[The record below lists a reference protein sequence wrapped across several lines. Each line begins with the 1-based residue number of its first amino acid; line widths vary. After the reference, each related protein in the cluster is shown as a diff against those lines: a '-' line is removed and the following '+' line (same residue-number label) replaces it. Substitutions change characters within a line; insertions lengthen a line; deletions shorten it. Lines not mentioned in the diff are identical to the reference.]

1 MDIIK
6 SATAGTLESCDAAV
20 TVEAADQGAA
30 GGEKKLELVVESADK
45 RFAARVREVAATAL
59 AELGV
64 NSARVTIRDRSALD
78 CTIRARVQTACLRAA
93 GHDSSANLPWEYL
106 K

>member
-20 TVEAADQGAA
+20 TVEALKGA
-30 GGEKKLELVVESADK
+30 LEVVVESADK
-45 RFAARVREVAATAL
+45 RFATRVREVAKAAL

-64 NSARVTIRDRSALD
+64 ANARVTIRDRSALD
-78 CTIRARVQTACLRAA
+78 CTVRARVLTACLRAA
-93 GHDSSANLPWEYL
+93 GREASESLPWEYI

>member
-6 SATAGTLESCDAAV
+6 SATAGTLESCDASV
-20 TVEAADQGAA
+20 TVEALEPGSSRA
-30 GGEKKLELVVESADK
+30 GGPDILVESADR
-45 RFAARVREVAATAL
+45 RFAGRVREVAAAVL
-59 AELGV
+59 KELGV
-64 NSARVTIRDRSALD
+64 SSARVTIRDRSALD

-93 GHDSSANLPWEYL
+93 GRGDQAKLPWEYL

>member
-6 SATAGTLESCDAAV
+6 SATAGTLESCDATV
-20 TVEAADQGAA
+20 TVEAQDSESSRSGDR
-30 GGEKKLELVVESADK
+30 LEILVESADT
-45 RFAARVREVAATAL
+45 RFAGRVREVAATVL

-64 NSARVTIRDRSALD
+64 LSARVTIRDRSALD

-93 GHDSSANLPWEYL
+93 GREASAKLPWEYM

>member
-20 TVEAADQGAA
+20 TVEAVA
-30 GGEKKLELVVESADK
+30 GPLEVVVESADK
-45 RFAARVREVAATAL
+45 RFAPRVREVAAAVL
-59 AELGV
+59 SELGIT
-64 NSARVTIRDRSALD
+64 SARVTIRDRSALD

-93 GHDSSANLPWEYL
+93 GRDASANLPWEYM

>member
-6 SATAGTLESCDAAV
+6 SASAGTLESCDAAV
-20 TVEAADQGAA
+20 TVEALDPGSAKA
-30 GGEKKLELVVESADK
+30 GGPEILVESADK
-45 RFAARVREVAATAL
+45 RFAGRVREVAAAVL

-64 NSARVTIRDRSALD
+64 SSARVTIRDRSALD

-93 GHDSSANLPWEYL
+93 GREAQAKLPWEYL

>member
-1 MDIIK
+1 MDIIR

-20 TVEAADQGAA
+20 TVEALDPGSARTGAP
-30 GGEKKLELVVESADK
+30 EILVESADR
-45 RFAARVREVAATAL
+45 RFQARVREVAAAVL

-64 NSARVTIRDRSALD
+64 SSARVTIRDRSALD

-93 GHDSSANLPWEYL
+93 GRDAQAKLPWEYL

>member
-20 TVEAADQGAA
+20 TVEALNGA
-30 GGEKKLELVVESADK
+30 LEVVVESADK
-45 RFAARVREVAATAL
+45 RFAARVREVATAAL
-59 AELGV
+59 AELGIT
-64 NSARVTIRDRSALD
+64 SARVTIRDRSALD
-78 CTIRARVQTACLRAA
+78 CTIRARVQTACLRATGREA
-93 GHDSSANLPWEYL
+93 SANLPWEYL

>member
-20 TVEAADQGAA
+20 TVEALSGA
-30 GGEKKLELVVESADK
+30 LEVVVESADK
-45 RFAARVREVAATAL
+45 RFTARVREVAKAAL
-59 AELGV
+59 SELGV
-64 NSARVTIRDRSALD
+64 TSARVTIRDRSALD
-78 CTIRARVQTACLRAA
+78 CTIRARVQTACLRATGRDA
-93 GHDSSANLPWEYL
+93 SANLPWEYL

>member
-20 TVEAADQGAA
+20 TVEALDPGSAGAA
-30 GGEKKLELVVESADK
+30 GPEIVVESADR
-45 RFAARVREVAATAL
+45 RFASRVREVAAAVL

-64 NSARVTIRDRSALD
+64 SSARVTIRDRSALD

-93 GHDSSANLPWEYL
+93 GRDAQAKLPWEYL

>member
-20 TVEAADQGAA
+20 TVEAVDPGSSSAA
-30 GGEKKLELVVESADK
+30 GSLDIVVESGDK
-45 RFAARVREVAATAL
+45 RFAGRVREVAAAAL

-64 NSARVTIRDRSALD
+64 LSARVTIRDRSALD

-93 GHDSSANLPWEYL
+93 GKDASANLPWEYL

>member
-20 TVEAADQGAA
+20 TVEALEFGSSRT
-30 GGEKKLELVVESADK
+30 GGPEIVVESADR
-45 RFAARVREVAATAL
+45 RFAGRVREVAAAVL

-64 NSARVTIRDRSALD
+64 SSARVTIRDRSALD

-93 GHDSSANLPWEYL
+93 GRDAQAKLPWEYL

>member
-20 TVEAADQGAA
+20 TVEALDPGSSGT
-30 GGEKKLELVVESADK
+30 GGPEILVESADR
-45 RFAARVREVAATAL
+45 RFQARVREVAAAVL
-59 AELGV
+59 AELGIS
-64 NSARVTIRDRSALD
+64 SARVTIRDRSALD
-78 CTIRARVQTACLRAA
+78 CTIRARVQAACLRAA
-93 GHDSSANLPWEYL
+93 GRDGAAKLPWEYM

>member
-20 TVEAADQGAA
+20 TVEALEPGTPSS
-30 GGEKKLELVVESADK
+30 GGSLEIVVESADK
-45 RFAARVREVAATAL
+45 RFAGRVREVATAAL

-64 NSARVTIRDRSALD
+64 VSARVTIRDRSALD
-78 CTIRARVQTACLRAA
+78 CTIRARVQTACLRGA
-93 GHDSSANLPWEYL
+93 GRDASAKLPWEYL